1 MYVCFNDFWISKSY
15 QDFTILFF
23 RFYSKRSRLKI
34 VLDQPNN
41 NFQLLPPAPRA
52 VRGCGDAHV
61 AAATLYGDLPRL
73 GEEHGSSLKKTKHVT
88 SPSLM
93 FWSEL
98 DILSAEE
105 STAGLATKL
114 VWRKDVRAWNN
125 RRLIHLSG
133 NLLCFRLLIL
143 GMM

>member
-1 MYVCFNDFWISKSY
+1 
-15 QDFTILFF
+15 
-23 RFYSKRSRLKI
+23 
-34 VLDQPNN
+34 
-41 NFQLLPPAPRA
+41 
-52 VRGCGDAHV
+52 
-61 AAATLYGDLPRL
+61 
-73 GEEHGSSLKKTKHVT
+73 
-88 SPSLM
+88 M

-98 DILSAEE
+98 DILSAED